1 MTAPSTTAPE
11 TRDPGDNREA
21 GTPGTVRTSLISGVI
36 GGVIGAVMS
45 AAANYLIVGTPDD
58 ETANAVN
65 HAVSGLISGF
75 MAGFIGLLVHQ
86 RKTAAAA
93 RQR

>member
-1 MTAPSTTAPE
+1 MTAPSTTN
-11 TRDPGDNREA
+11 TDIRDA
-21 GTPGTVRTSLISGVI
+21 GTPGAVRTSLVSGVI

-75 MAGFIGLLVHQ
+75 MAGFVGLLIHQ
-86 RKTAAAA
+86 RKAASAA
-93 RQR
+93 RAR